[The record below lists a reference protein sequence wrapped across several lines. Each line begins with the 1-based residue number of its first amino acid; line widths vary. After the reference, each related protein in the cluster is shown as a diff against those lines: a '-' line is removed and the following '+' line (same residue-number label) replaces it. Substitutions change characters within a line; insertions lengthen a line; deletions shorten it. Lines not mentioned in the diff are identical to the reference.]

1 MLEIIQSYVGDL
13 WLLEVLYHLYM
24 SVLSESLEMNI
35 KLNHMKSWQFSYGST
50 YSSTELI

>member
-13 WLLEVLYHLYM
+13 WLLEVLYHLYI
-24 SVLSESLEMNI
+24 SESLEMNI